1 MARQEQ
7 ASWGHLEKMFSDY
20 IEGRPVTDTADH
32 KQGSGNSHCTAKA
45 AADDNGYRWIRAE
58 SAGE

>member
-7 ASWGHLEKMFSDY
+7 PSWGHLEKMFSDY
-20 IEGRPVTDTADH
+20 IEGRPVTDTAGH
-32 KQGSGNSHCTAKA
+32 KQSSGNRFTVKA